1 MPPRVAPVAPQD
13 PSNDQSSPY
22 YVHPGDGPS
31 SVKVIPILTGSN
43 YHSWHRSMRR
53 ALGGKLKLEFVDG
66 TIPVPAD
73 HFDPS
78 FRAWNMCNML
88 VHSWILNSVSDSIAQ
103 SLIFMEN
110 AIDVW
115 HDLKERF
122 SQSDLVPIAEL
133 QQEIYAL
140 KQESKTV
147 TEFYS
152 DLKLL
157 WEELE
162 IYLPIPNCSCC
173 QRCTCESMRLA
184 RANHF
189 LLYIIRFLTGLND
202 NFSMV
207 KSQILLMDPLPPLN
221 KVFSMVLQHERQGN
235 FYPSDESKVLLNAAK
250 SKGFSSKARVC
261 TFCGKDNHIVDNCF
275 KKHGLPPHLRRTS
288 SANSASIEGGVE
300 DAPSSSS
307 AGPVITQDQALQL
320 IALLQNSIP
329 SQDLNNA
336 VSNQVGS
343 TDFTGHTSVNGGK
356 SSYSFHAC
364 SLGSWILDSG
374 ASHHMCNSVQWF
386 LSYKEIT

>member
-1 MPPRVAPVAPQD
+1 
-13 PSNDQSSPY
+13 
-22 YVHPGDGPS
+22 
-31 SVKVIPILTGSN
+31 
-43 YHSWHRSMRR
+43 
-53 ALGGKLKLEFVDG
+53 
-66 TIPVPAD
+66 
-73 HFDPS
+73 
-78 FRAWNMCNML
+78 
-88 VHSWILNSVSDSIAQ
+88 
-103 SLIFMEN
+103 
-110 AIDVW
+110 
-115 HDLKERF
+115 
-122 SQSDLVPIAEL
+122 
-133 QQEIYAL
+133 
-140 KQESKTV
+140 
-147 TEFYS
+147 
-152 DLKLL
+152 
-157 WEELE
+157 
-162 IYLPIPNCSCC
+162 
-173 QRCTCESMRLA
+173 MRLA

-202 NFSMV
+202 NFSMG

-275 KKHGLPPHLRRTS
+275 KKHGLPPHLRRTT

-343 TDFTGHTSVNGGK
+343 TDFTGHTSVN
-356 SSYSFHAC
+356 
-364 SLGSWILDSG
+364 
-374 ASHHMCNSVQWF
+374 
-386 LSYKEIT
+386 